1 MNAPAPDT
9 LGFCLLL
16 SRACARLELSM
27 ADKLGDFHGL
37 DFADFSLLHRLA
49 SAPDGR
55 LAMVDLAQALG
66 MTLSSL
72 MRKLVQLEKVGLAQR
87 DSGLSADGLRCASLR
102 PVGKRLVQEA
112 EVTVRAVCAQALGP
126 VTLAHLPE
134 MALALAALCQDET
147 RECAEC

>member
-87 DSGLSADGLRCASLR
+87 DSGLSADGSRCASLR
-102 PVGKRLVQEA
+102 PAGKRLVQEA

-126 VTLAHLPE
+126 VTLAHLPG
-134 MALALAALCQDET
+134 MALALAALCQDEA

>member
-66 MTLSSL
+66 MKLSSL

-87 DSGLSADGLRCASLR
+87 DSGLSADGSRCASLR
-102 PVGKRLVQEA
+102 PAGKRLV
-112 EVTVRAVCAQALGP
+112 
-126 VTLAHLPE
+126 
-134 MALALAALCQDET
+134 
-147 RECAEC
+147 

>member
-1 MNAPAPDT
+1 MSGPAPDA

-49 SAPDGR
+49 GAPDGR
-55 LAMVDLAQALG
+55 VAMVNLAQALG

-72 MRKLVQLEKVGLAQR
+72 TRKLVQLEKVGLAQR
-87 DSGLSADGLRCASLR
+87 DSGLGADGSRCANLR
-102 PVGKRLVQEA
+102 PGGKRLVQEA

-126 VTLAHLPE
+126 ATLAHLPE
-134 MALALAALCQDET
+134 MALALAALCKDES

>member
-1 MNAPAPDT
+1 MLNWDDLNFFRSIAPERSFRRAAARHN
-9 LGFCLLL
+9 L
-16 SRACARLELSM
+16 SVNTIRSRI
-27 ADKLGDFHGL
+27 D
-37 DFADFSLLHRLA
+37 R
-49 SAPDGR
+49 
-55 LAMVDLAQALG
+55 LAQALG

-112 EVTVRAVCAQALGP
+112 EVTVRALCAQALGP

-134 MALALAALCQDET
+134 IALALAALCQDET

>member
-1 MNAPAPDT
+1 MSGPAPDA

-55 LAMVDLAQALG
+55 VAMVDLAQALG
-66 MTLSSL
+66 MKLSSL
-72 MRKLVQLEKVGLAQR
+72 TRKLVQLEKVGLAQR
-87 DSGLSADGLRCASLR
+87 DSALSGDGLRCASLR

-112 EVTVRAVCAQALGP
+112 EVTVRAMCAQALGP
-126 VTLAHLPE
+126 ATLAHLPE
-134 MALALAALCQDET
+134 MALALATLCQDKA
-147 RECAEC
+147 RECADC

>member
-1 MNAPAPDT
+1 MNAPAPDA

-87 DSGLSADGLRCASLR
+87 DSGLSADGSRCASLR
-102 PVGKRLVQEA
+102 PAGKRLVQEA

-126 VTLAHLPE
+126 VTLAHLPG

>member
-1 MNAPAPDT
+1 MNAPAPDA
-9 LGFCLLL
+9 LAVCLLL

-55 LAMVDLAQALG
+55 VYMADLADTLG
-66 MTLSSL
+66 LKLSSL

-87 DSGLSADGLRCASLR
+87 DSGLSEDGSRCASLR
-102 PVGKRLVQEA
+102 PAGKRLLQEA
-112 EVTVRAVCAQALGP
+112 EVTVRAVCAQALGRVP
-126 VTLAHLPE
+126 LAYQPE
-134 MALALAALCQDET
+134 IGLALVALCHDEAL
-147 RECAEC
+147 ECAER

>member
-1 MNAPAPDT
+1 MNAPAPDA

-102 PVGKRLVQEA
+102 PAGSRLVQEA
-112 EVTVRAVCAQALGP
+112 EVTVRAVSAQALGRVP
-126 VTLAHLPE
+126 LAHLPE